1 MERVLGKCVS
11 AHERMSAF
19 REGSCC
25 AMIQKTTSIP
35 AISPDDLSPNAGSTV
50 LASDQPD
57 QLASVWVS
65 RITGIGGGFCLL
77 VALSYWFLRPGHYRP
92 VLILLTVAM
101 FASIL
106 HSYVF
111 ENGERD

>member
-1 MERVLGKCVS
+1 ML
-11 AHERMSAF
+11 
-19 REGSCC
+19 
-25 AMIQKTTSIP
+25 QKSTTVP
-35 AISPDDLSPNAGSTV
+35 VISSDDLNAHGAGSAV
-50 LASDQPD
+50 ASDQPD
-57 QLASVWVS
+57 HLASIWVS

-77 VALSYWFLRPGHYRP
+77 VALSYWFARPGHYRP

-111 ENGERD
+111 ENGERG

>member
-1 MERVLGKCVS
+1 ML
-11 AHERMSAF
+11 
-19 REGSCC
+19 
-25 AMIQKTTSIP
+25 QKTTTLP
-35 AISPDDLSPNAGSTV
+35 AVSPDDVSANGAGTS
-50 LASDQPD
+50 LAPDQPD
-57 QLASVWVS
+57 HLASVWVS

-77 VALSYWFLRPGHYRP
+77 VALSYWFARPGHYRP

-111 ENGERD
+111 ENGDQG

>member
-1 MERVLGKCVS
+1 MERVLGKRVS
-11 AHERMSAF
+11 AQERSLAF

-25 AMIQKTTSIP
+25 AMIQKTPTVP
-35 AISPDDLSPNAGSTV
+35 AVSPDDMTPTAGSTA
-50 LASDQPD
+50 LTSDQPD
-57 QLASVWVS
+57 HLASVWVS

-77 VALSYWFLRPGHYRP
+77 VALSYWYLRPGHYRP
-92 VLILLTVAM
+92 VLILLTIAM

-111 ENGERD
+111 ENGERG